1 MNTNLTDKVYDVL
14 NEYIVS
20 RSSYSPRVLKKALKQ
35 TDKFP
40 VVILSEINN
49 MPIQQT
55 TKTRFR
61 ETVSN
66 IYYEVNIY
74 ARDMAVGTNT
84 ISNAEICNELKVLTD
99 KVMNGYFQ
107 FERTLSEPT
116 PNLDNTVY
124 RITLRYT
131 ATLYE
136 NRERLI

>member
-1 MNTNLTDKVYDVL
+1 
-14 NEYIVS
+14 
-20 RSSYSPRVLKKALKQ
+20 
-35 TDKFP
+35 
-40 VVILSEINN
+40 
-49 MPIQQT
+49 
-55 TKTRFR
+55 
-61 ETVSN
+61 
-66 IYYEVNIY
+66 
-74 ARDMAVGTNT
+74 MAVGTNK

-107 FERTLSEPT
+107 FERTFSEPT